1 MVTRRTFLAA
11 GGAFPA
17 GMLFAQ
23 GPKRIPRRDCYFG
36 IHLDLHPSANDQ
48 HLGRDLTSH
57 MIERFLAAV
66 KPDYVQY
73 DCKGHAG
80 WLGYRSQVSKSS
92 PGIINDSL
100 ALWRAGTAKHGVS
113 LFIHFSGVW
122 DSLAVEEHPEWARVR
137 PDGKK
142 EESQTSTYG
151 PYVDERMIPQL
162 LEAATKYDLDGAWVD
177 GECWATNP
185 DYCARAAEE
194 FRKATGIAELPRKA
208 GDAGWNEF
216 LDLNREQFRR
226 YVKHYIDSV
235 HKARPNFQI
244 ASNWL
249 YSTFVPERPTLPVD
263 FLSGDYLGNA
273 PISRARLEARYLA
286 ATGKPWD
293 LMAWGFQ
300 NASNNPLGH
309 IHKPAQ
315 SLMQESS
322 VVLAQGGGF
331 QIYYQPTRAG
341 WIDDRHV
348 DTMAKVSAFCRARQ
362 SLSHKTATVPQV
374 GVLFSSRTLYRTAN
388 KLFGG
393 WGAHDRPAVG
403 AIEAL
408 LACHYSVD
416 VIPDWKLA
424 EEAGR
429 YPLLVVPEWRDIGD
443 EVATLLRERA
453 AAGGKVLVMGAANT
467 RLFAQELGVRCVGE
481 FKDQPAWIPQS
492 GVFANLKGIWQDV
505 EATSAEVI
513 ARRYPTYDASSASAA
528 SEAKVAATVARAGKG
543 MMAALPGPFGSAYA
557 VSHAPAAAD
566 LLRSVVARLFQPMV
580 TVEAPKSIEL
590 SLRTK
595 GSDLL
600 IHLIDTVGMQVAGDH
615 AAPDTVPRTAAIPL
629 TVAGLSKPPRRVRL
643 EPGGTLLQGNWSG
656 GVWKGAVPEMHIHSV
671 VVVEKA

>member
-1 MVTRRTFLAA
+1 MLTRRTLLAA

-17 GMLFAQ
+17 ALMLAQ
-23 GPKRIPRRDCYFG
+23 RPLRKPRRDCFFG

-48 HLGRDLTSH
+48 HLGRDLTAE
-57 MIERFLAAV
+57 MIERFLTAV

-92 PGIINDSL
+92 PGIVNDSL
-100 ALWRAGTAKHGVS
+100 QLWRAGTARHGVG
-113 LFIHFSGVW
+113 LFVHFSGVW
-122 DSLAVEEHPEWARVR
+122 DSLAVAEHPEWARVR

-151 PYVDERMIPQL
+151 PYVDKRMIPQL
-162 LEAATKYDLDGAWVD
+162 LEVAEKYDLDGAWVD

-185 DYCARAAEE
+185 DYCARAAAE
-194 FRKATGIAELPRKA
+194 FRKVTGISELPKKA
-208 GDAGWNEF
+208 GDQGWNEF
-216 LDLNREQFRR
+216 LQLNREQFRL
-226 YVKHYIDSV
+226 YVKHYIDEV
-235 HKARPNFQI
+235 HKAKPNFQI

-249 YSTFVPERPTLPVD
+249 YSTYVPERPTLPVD

-300 NASNNPLGH
+300 SANNNPLGH
-309 IHKPAQ
+309 IHKPAA

-322 VVLAQGGGF
+322 IVLAQGGGF
-331 QIYYQPTRAG
+331 QVYYQPTRAG

-348 DTMAKVSAFCRARQ
+348 ETMSQVGAFCRARQ
-362 SLSHKTATVPQV
+362 AVSHKTETVPQV

-416 VIPDWKLA
+416 VIPDWKLR
-424 EEAGR
+424 EEAAR
-429 YPLLVVPEWRDIGD
+429 YPLLVVPEWLEIGD
-443 EVATLLRERA
+443 EVAALVRERA
-453 AAGGKVLVMGAANT
+453 AAGGHVLVMGAVNT
-467 RLFAQELGVRCVGE
+467 RLFAKELGVRCVGE
-481 FKDQPAWIPQS
+481 AKEQAAWIPQT
-492 GVFANLKGIWQDV
+492 GVFANAKGIWQDV
-505 EATSAEVI
+505 EAEGAEVV
-513 ARRYPTYDASSASAA
+513 ARRYATYDATSASAA
-528 SEAKVAATVARAGKG
+528 AEAKVAATVARMGNG
-543 MMAALPGPFGSAYA
+543 MMACMPGPVGSAYA
-557 VSHAPAAAD
+557 VSHAPALAGF
-566 LLRSVVARLFQPMV
+566 LQTVVGRLFEPLV
-580 TVEAPKSIEL
+580 KVEAAKSVEL

-595 GSDLL
+595 GTDLL
-600 IHLIDTVGMQVAGDH
+600 IHLIDTIGMQVSGDH
-615 AAPDTVPRTAAIPL
+615 AAPDAVPRTGPMEIAVGGL
-629 TVAGLSKPPRRVRL
+629 TKAPRRVRL
-643 EPGGTLLQGNWSG
+643 EPGGAVLQGRWSG
-656 GVWKGAVPEMHIHSV
+656 GVWKGTVPGMHIHSV